1 MFKDP
6 NFWVLVAF
14 IAFILLLVYMKV
26 PGMVSKTL
34 DARAAKIRA
43 DLDEAEALLK
53 QSQDLLATYQRNQ
66 QEAESEAETIRVEAK
81 KEADRIIENGRLRLN
96 ESLKKREELT
106 LERISQAEATAIEEI
121 RFRIVGM
128 AMNATRYL
136 LSKKLSDARSQSLL
150 NSAIKELPGKLN

>member
-14 IAFILLLVYMKV
+14 IAFILLLVYMKG

-66 QEAESEAETIRVEAK
+66 QEAESEAEKIRVEAK

-121 RFRIVGM
+121 RFRIVGI
-128 AMNATRYL
+128 AMNATRHL
-136 LSKKLSDARSQSLL
+136 LSNKLSDARSRSLL
-150 NSAIKELPGKLN
+150 DSAIKELPSKLN

>member
-26 PGMVSKTL
+26 QGMVSKTL

-66 QEAESEAETIRVEAK
+66 QEAESEAEIIRVEAK
-81 KEADRIIENGRLRLN
+81 KEADRIIEDGRIRLT
-96 ESLKKREELT
+96 ESLKNREELT

-121 RFRIVGM
+121 RSRIVGI

-150 NSAIKELPGKLN
+150 DSAIKELPRKLN

>member
-121 RFRIVGM
+121 RFRIVGI
-128 AMNATRYL
+128 AMNATHYL